1 MRYRYRDLPIRRSQ
15 EQPLQEWYAF
25 FLHSLGVLHCASAGG
40 MRTSMHTAIRM
51 KRAGY
56 KKGFPDVFIYEP
68 RGQFHGM
75 AAELKLGSYPSEEQK
90 EWQAELLKR
99 GYYAVIVPG
108 KFNYQEAREFLIIET
123 MKYLNSEIK

>member
-1 MRYRYRDLPIRRSQ
+1 MRYRYRDLPIRRPQ
-15 EQPLQEWYAF
+15 EQPLQEWYAL

-40 MRTSMHTAIRM
+40 MRTSMRTAIKM

-75 AAELKLGSYPSEEQK
+75 AVELKLGSYPSAEQK

-99 GYYAVIVPG
+99 GYYAVVVPG
-108 KFNYQEAREFLIIET
+108 KFNYQEAQAFLELAT
-123 MKYLNSEIK
+123 KRYLNNEIE